1 MAVNCKVEAGQVCSF
16 QDAIMAPKRWTQDW
30 VFSWKVFFLVEV
42 KSVEL
47 SEDEVTIYR
56 GPNRDPSIQQNPDFL
71 GRVVTLG
78 VPQYEGDIVKYV
90 LPSGETEAVI
100 QVGRYTKLYIALL
113 TNIMCLWFLEYC
125 LDTMIL
131 VSSKCHM
138 LMA

>member
-1 MAVNCKVEAGQVCSF
+1 MRFRFRHSF
-16 QDAIMAPKRWTQDW
+16 QQLLEYNYGSKTVVTRLGFQLEGI
-30 VFSWKVFFLVEV
+30 FFVEV

-56 GPNRDPSIQQNPDFL
+56 GPNRDPSILQNPDFL

-113 TNIMCLWFLEYC
+113 INTMCLWLLE
-125 LDTMIL
+125 IL
-131 VSSKCHM
+131 FGHHDLCEFKVPHIHGIV
-138 LMA
+138 